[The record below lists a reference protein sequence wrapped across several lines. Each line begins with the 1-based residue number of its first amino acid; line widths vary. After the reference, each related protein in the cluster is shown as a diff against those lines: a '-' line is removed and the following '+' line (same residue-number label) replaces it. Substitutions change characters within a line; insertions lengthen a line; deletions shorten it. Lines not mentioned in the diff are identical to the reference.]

1 MAYRD
6 SRSIPVDRVLIWNH
20 SSGMRWQCEGA
31 FNEIIQNNKK
41 ASEDVRIGVGISPD
55 KSRAKAPGILAQW
68 QFEFIRLQKILESTA
83 KSWSICVRV

>member
-1 MAYRD
+1 M
-6 SRSIPVDRVLIWNH
+6 WNLFI
-20 SSGMRWQCEGA
+20 GMCWQCEGA